1 MAAHMHL
8 DTHKVEKPRNHWMLV
23 TGHPQVTNST
33 MLDLPPPLEGDT
45 GAQVLAA
52 CPPAPQTQ

>member
-1 MAAHMHL
+1 MHL

-45 GAQVLAA
+45 GAQVLPA